1 MGLLQWGKAMR
12 RRAWRI
18 GKPKTT
24 LTMYAANVDVL
35 LVNWLAGEIAD
46 RADMPV
52 LDVLHLLV
60 AVTARGGPDI
70 RTRQGWAHASVLLN
84 VPGHPIMPTLH

>member
-1 MGLLQWGKAMR
+1 MGLLARVKAMQR
-12 RRAWRI
+12 PARWI
-18 GKPKTT
+18 GKPADP
-24 LTMYAANVDVL
+24 LTNQAANVDVL
-35 LVNWLAGEIAD
+35 LVNWLAGEIAE
-46 RADMPV
+46 RVDMLV

-70 RTRQGWAHASVLLN
+70 RTRQGWAHASVILN